1 MDNKSSTGT
10 RPFGLRLRI
19 TLVIFVIG
27 ALLSTAITYSTYRI
41 MRNNLL
47 QQLRVR
53 VEDLAKIGSLSIN
66 TLALSQLVDRMSPD
80 LSSSEINAVE
90 QSYAFRLVSSELN
103 NIRNSD
109 PRLIQFVYT
118 FVPGGHSE
126 TARFV
131 VDADVLR
138 LRRLSEEGR
147 SSARRA
153 ISGFSSSFDIRNFH
167 GAQEALDEKR
177 PLVEKSF
184 TYDPTFGVRSISSYA
199 PIFNADGTKMLA
211 VLGLDMVDTD
221 LSTTLHASTRLSVI
235 IGSIALL
242 LSLAAAVFFGGI
254 FSAGILEL
262 ERVVKR
268 FSERDFAVRANVGT
282 NDEIGRLGLSFN
294 AMADTIESS
303 SAENERLLAAYER
316 FVPRDFLRFLE
327 KESVLEV
334 ALGDQVQREMT
345 VLFSDIRSFTE
356 LSEALTPRENFN
368 FINSYLSRMGPE
380 IRSHHGFIDKYIG
393 DAIMALFPARPD
405 DAVQAAFAMQARLRE
420 YNGHRASVGYR
431 AIQIGIGIHTGTL
444 MLGTIGEEQ
453 RMDGSVIADAV
464 NLCSRL
470 EALTRVYGST
480 VLISGPTLSMLR
492 RDGEYQHR
500 FVDRVRVRGRSEA
513 VLIYELFDG
522 DEQDQRILKSLTRE
536 SWNRAINLYYDRDF
550 RGSYR
555 ILREIRT
562 QNPQDRVVQLYMARC
577 ARFIREGIPEDWQG
591 IEIIDLK

>member
-1 MDNKSSTGT
+1 MQ
-10 RPFGLRLRI
+10 
-19 TLVIFVIG
+19 
-27 ALLSTAITYSTYRI
+27 
-41 MRNNLL
+41 NNLL

-53 VEDLAKIGSLSIN
+53 VEDLAKLGSLSIN
-66 TLALSQLVDRMSPD
+66 TAALGKLVDQIGPGLSP
-80 LSSSEINAVE
+80 SEIDSIE
-90 QSYAFRLVSSELN
+90 RSYAFRLVYSELN

-118 FVPGGHSE
+118 FVPGDHPQ

-131 VDADVLR
+131 VDADLLR
-138 LRRLSEEGR
+138 LRKRSAEGQ
-147 SSARRA
+147 STGRRPV
-153 ISGFSSSFDIRNFH
+153 SGFDSAFDIHNLQV
-167 GAQEALDEKR
+167 AQEALNEKR
-177 PLVEKSF
+177 PLVEKKF
-184 TYDPTFGVRSISSYA
+184 RYDPTVGARSISGYA
-199 PIFNADGTKMLA
+199 PIFNADGTRMLA
-211 VLGLDMVDTD
+211 VLGLDMVDAD
-221 LSTTLHASTRLSVI
+221 VRTTLQSSTHVSIL

-242 LSLAAAVFFGGI
+242 LSLAAAIVFGTL
-254 FSAGILEL
+254 FSSGILEL

-268 FSERDFAVRANVGT
+268 FSERDFAARVEVDR
-282 NDEIGRLGLSFN
+282 NDEIGRLGRSFN
-294 AMADTIESS
+294 AMADAIESS
-303 SAENERLLAAYER
+303 SAQHQELLAAYGR

-327 KESVLEV
+327 KESVVDV

-393 DAIMALFPARPD
+393 DAIMALFPSRPD

-500 FVDRVRVRGRSEA
+500 FIDRVRVRGRTEA

-522 DEQDQRILKSLTRE
+522 DEQDQRILKSMTRE
-536 SWNRAINLYYDRDF
+536 SWNQAVNLYYDRDF

-555 ILREIRT
+555 ILREIRK

-577 ARFIREGIPEDWQG
+577 ARFVREGIPEDWQG